1 MYVSREK
8 NKRKP
13 KPDIIRKNQGNK
25 LAKKK
30 KILSTFE
37 KKKKERTRETTLIP
51 KFEAIKNFPH
61 FCFLWKQT
69 RERRFVA
76 G

>member
-37 KKKKERTRETTLIP
+37 KKKKRENQRNDPNSKI
-51 KFEAIKNFPH
+51 
-61 FCFLWKQT
+61 
-69 RERRFVA
+69 
-76 G
+76 